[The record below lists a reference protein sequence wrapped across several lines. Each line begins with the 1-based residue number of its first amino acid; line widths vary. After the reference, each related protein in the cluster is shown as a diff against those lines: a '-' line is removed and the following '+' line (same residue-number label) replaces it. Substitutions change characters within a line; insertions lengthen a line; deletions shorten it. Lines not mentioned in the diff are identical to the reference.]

1 MPPGSPTRRQGNSR
15 STGGNRPLYAI
26 DFTAVACGKRIANTK
41 RRVRWRF
48 GFANPDALAAGETG
62 TACRGEEHDVTLVW
76 SVTSGKRLILCDGQ
90 EVHYSNSRSAVIDFS
105 WTMRG
110 NHVLKV
116 VAHATAP
123 MSADPGFRQYDFF
136 VDGRSFF
143 SFPKVYRLG
152 LTGNKTMSPDNNAP
166 SGGNRNSSR
175 SGMAESS
182 GRRKSTTIAQ
192 IEAPHNPDEE
202 EAYLREAIKASLE
215 DEKRNGGPGNADAPK
230 ISSEAADLLI
240 DFMDDF
246 DAGGATPAA
255 APAGNEWA
263 LAPVPVQPNNQW
275 AQAPPPPAQ
284 QQYTMSPQPPAAP
297 IQQQQ
302 PTYDQYGGGSPAFA
316 QAPPSNPFAP
326 APVQA
331 QPPVQQNYAP
341 AAAFVGAPPPAFAQQ
356 PQQPTPAYGG
366 MPPAAPVASDPFN
379 PQPPAPPAEF
389 PGTPQQP
396 IANGHAPAA
405 APVQLT
411 MGSLTSDGLL
421 SGSAANAVQNDASA
435 TMADKA
441 LQNLM
446 GSIDSFGITGGAAKP
461 PAATANPF
469 ESSNI
474 VNNATLGEIKH
485 SKNNEKKSV
494 MNAPPQPGPG
504 AMVMSGNQG
513 GNWGGGGYGMQQQA
527 PPQYNMSGGYPQQQ
541 PHMGMQQQPMMGQQQ
556 PMMGGQQPP
565 PQMGMQS
572 PMQPQQGGQYG
583 QQPPQ
588 QQQNQWGGY

>member
-1 MPPGSPTRRQGNSR
+1 MQS
-15 STGGNRPLYAI
+15 
-26 DFTAVACGKRIANTK
+26 
-41 RRVRWRF
+41 
-48 GFANPDALAAGETG
+48 
-62 TACRGEEHDVTLVW
+62 
-76 SVTSGKRLILCDGQ
+76 
-90 EVHYSNSRSAVIDFS
+90 
-105 WTMRG
+105 
-110 NHVLKV
+110 
-116 VAHATAP
+116 
-123 MSADPGFRQYDFF
+123 
-136 VDGRSFF
+136 
-143 SFPKVYRLG
+143 
-152 LTGNKTMSPDNNAP
+152 
-166 SGGNRNSSR
+166 
-175 SGMAESS
+175 
-182 GRRKSTTIAQ
+182 
-192 IEAPHNPDEE
+192 
-202 EAYLREAIKASLE
+202 
-215 DEKRNGGPGNADAPK
+215 
-230 ISSEAADLLI
+230 
-240 DFMDDF
+240 
-246 DAGGATPAA
+246 
-255 APAGNEWA
+255 
-263 LAPVPVQPNNQW
+263 
-275 AQAPPPPAQ
+275 
-284 QQYTMSPQPPAAP
+284 PPAAP

-302 PTYDQYGGGSPAFA
+302 PTYDQYGGGAPAFA
-316 QAPPSNPFAP
+316 QAPPSNPFVP

-366 MPPAAPVASDPFN
+366 MPPAAAPVASDPFN

-461 PAATANPF
+461 PAAAANPF

-474 VNNATLGEIKH
+474 MNNATLGEIKH

-541 PHMGMQQQPMMGQQQ
+541 PQMGMQQQPMMGQQQ

-572 PMQPQQGGQYG
+572 PMQPQQGYGQYG

-588 QQQNQWGGY
+588 QQQQNQWGGY